1 MDENI
6 LAYQELLDKIEAQ
19 MQELVDA
26 NAKCVIE
33 INNNLKMSEEEKF
46 NLKMSMTARL
56 MLATSLE
63 SHLMHVHNEMTSVI
77 IEKLLEFDKRKEKLE
92 ILKKESTEYIK
103 SHFLAIANMTDLELA
118 AFNNEASNIGT
129 IDRELREVDEEKSE
143 LIAFLEKQSARDF

>member
-129 IDRELREVDEEKSE
+129 IDREL
-143 LIAFLEKQSARDF
+143 FLFLFDN